1 MQTVKSRNDVFKLS
15 FVHTKYDVDE
25 ENRTVTAKVKVKFPA
40 FAKNRHFIRP
50 NNDCHDVRAAF
61 RKYPKTF
68 IGKAT
73 CNPNDTFDIEKGKKI
88 ARARADKMAYNS
100 FNMYIREMIDVYMD
114 IFCKGFRTLQ
124 KITDIKYKKK
134 EYLDSLTKESIAL
147 DI

>member
-1 MQTVKSRNDVFKLS
+1 MQAVKSRNDVFKLS

-25 ENRTVTAKVKVKFPA
+25 KNRTVIAKVKVKFPA
-40 FAKNRHFIRP
+40 FAKSKHFIRP
-50 NNDCHDVRAAF
+50 NNDFHDVRAAF
-61 RKYPKTF
+61 RKYPNTF

-134 EYLDSLTKESIAL
+134 EYLDSLTKDSIAL

>member
-1 MQTVKSRNDVFKLS
+1 MQTVKSKNDVFKLS
-15 FVHTKYDVDE
+15 FVHTKYIVDE
-25 ENRTVTAKVKVKFPA
+25 ENKTVTAKVKVKFPA
-40 FAKNRHFIRP
+40 LVKSKHFSRP
-50 NNDCHDVRAAF
+50 NNDFHDVSAAF

-68 IGKAT
+68 IGKAI

-134 EYLDSLTKESIAL
+134 EYLDSLTKNSIVL